1 METHKTKGM
10 EPEPDPASGSHC
22 QFARNSQ
29 DEGHAA
35 LHLEYAT
42 SKIQT
47 VGNAT
52 GQTAKGVS
60 TDKM

>member
-29 DEGHAA
+29 DGGPCSTAPGVCNQQNPDCGEC
-35 LHLEYAT
+35 YR
-42 SKIQT
+42 SD
-47 VGNAT
+47 
-52 GQTAKGVS
+52 GQGCLNR
-60 TDKM
+60 